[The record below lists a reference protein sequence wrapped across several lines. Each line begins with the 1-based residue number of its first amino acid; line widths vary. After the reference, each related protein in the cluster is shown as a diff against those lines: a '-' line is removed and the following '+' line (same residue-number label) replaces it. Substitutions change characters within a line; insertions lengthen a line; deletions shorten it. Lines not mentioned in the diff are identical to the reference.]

1 MKGRFRLNILGDFH
15 KPVTRKPKM
24 NAATLR
30 VKDNAIAP
38 TLYRAMELSN
48 KSWKLILGM
57 A

>member
-1 MKGRFRLNILGDFH
+1 
-15 KPVTRKPKM
+15 M
-24 NAATLR
+24 NAAALR

-48 KSWKLILGM
+48 KSWKLVLGM